1 MRNRLATSLL
11 FSFSLAGCGTVNR
24 TIEPEPI
31 LPRPDE
37 SVSVPL
43 VLTSD
48 GKVQCQLAPIAADG
62 SIPTEMQLFAQA
74 AYCAYSQSGTATE
87 PWIRRFVEKGIAL
100 SDRTCGLFFD
110 SLERRRVDSAYYQTN
125 MNVAGTAVT
134 AILAAAGNNA
144 RSVFNVATALAVG
157 NAWFENYKAN
167 YVLTPQLGKLHRKL
181 QSEIRKPIGDAM
193 REKSAANGYTSF
205 DLAKSDLQSYDELCS
220 HKAIVYFLEE
230 AITVS
235 KFETYGGGPSE
246 NDVAQADVLRN
257 RLYAQAAPAA
267 PGTFSKGQ
275 VEQLFVV
282 ANSQNVERRKQV
294 AQLVSGQDAKV
305 GEYIKL
311 LKFGEDV
318 PDADAVALVI
328 SIGRLLKFSDSTMVR
343 QYQLLVDQALDRKTA
358 APVAASSASSP
369 ANPGLESLVK
379 SASSAKAE
387 ELARWSVVKSTTA
400 TSNAGVNFNV
410 RGVRPPAGQ

>member
-1 MRNRLATSLL
+1 MRNHLAAGAVLL
-11 FSFSLAGCGTVNR
+11 LALTGCGTVNR

-31 LPRPDE
+31 LPSPNE
-37 SVSVPL
+37 GVSVPS
-43 VLTSD
+43 VLTS
-48 GKVQCQLAPIAADG
+48 GGNVRCELTPVATEG

-74 AYCAYSQSGTATE
+74 AYYAYSQSGSSTE

-110 SLERRRVDSAYYQTN
+110 SLERRRVDAAYYQTN

-134 AILAAAGNNA
+134 AILVAAGHKA
-144 RSVFNVATALAVG
+144 RSAFNVATALAVG

-193 REKSAANGYTSF
+193 REKSTANGYTSF

-246 NDVAQADVLRN
+246 NDVAQADVLKN
-257 RLYAQAAPAA
+257 RLYAQAASGA

-294 AQLVSGQDAKV
+294 AQLVSDQDVAV
-305 GEYIKL
+305 GRYLKS

-328 SIGRLLKFSDSTMVR
+328 SVGRLLKFSDSPMVR
-343 QYQLLVDQALDRKTA
+343 QYQLLVDRALDRKTA

-369 ANPGLESLVK
+369 SGPGLESFVK
-379 SASSAKAE
+379 PTSPTKAD

-400 TSNAGVNFNV
+400 TSNAGVNFNI